1 MTEIERNNAYMRKL
15 IDAFPLNLKE
25 AIEIT
30 TQNPLKKDYSTFNNV
45 VICGMGGSGIGGKLV
60 SSWISDEIK
69 IPVNFCQD
77 YNLPNYVDDKTL
89 IIASSNSGNTEET
102 LSATLEAHERG
113 ATIIAVCSGGKLQS
127 FCEQRNYEFI
137 LVPGGCPPRTTLAF
151 SIVQLTHIFISLNL
165 IQKEKLNEFSL
176 AQELIVSNSAR
187 IHEEAKELANFINGK
202 DLIIYSESKD
212 EGVAIRA
219 RQQFN
224 ENSKIL
230 CNNHTIPEMNH
241 NELVGW
247 HGGTAQCAVLFLD
260 TNDWHSQNNKRLAFS
275 IEKIKSRTSHI
286 KSLSSLG
293 ETRLTRSLYLINI
306 IDWASLYLAELNNI
320 DSIYIGVIDSL
331 KASLKN

>member
-30 TQNPLKKDYSTFNNV
+30 TQNPLKKEHPKFNNV

-224 ENSKIL
+224 EARFTRVGI
-230 CNNHTIPEMNH
+230 IPEMNH